1 MEFDLGAPEFDAMLV
16 NESHG
21 AHHVV
26 APHALDLA
34 EADVT
39 PRAASLRRRPHV
51 D

>member
-1 MEFDLGAPEFDAMLV
+1 MELDPGAPEFDAMFV

-21 AHHVV
+21 VHHVV

-39 PRAASLRRRPHV
+39 PRAASLRRGP
-51 D
+51 